1 MKPELCTCGAQ
12 PVICHRTVR
21 LTQMMTINKYFIK
34 CESCGLSNEKFEQT
48 LEANA
53 IEDWNNMINRERG
66 DSNG

>member
-1 MKPELCTCGAQ
+1 MELKPCTCGER
-12 PVICHRTVR
+12 PVVMHRTVR
-21 LTQMMTINKYFIK
+21 LTQMMTINKYFVK

-48 LEANA
+48 LETNA

>member
-1 MKPELCTCGAQ
+1 MELKLCSCCKRPG
-12 PVICHRTVR
+12 VMHRSVR
-21 LTQMMTINKYFIK
+21 LTQMMTINKYFVK

>member
-1 MKPELCTCGAQ
+1 MELKPCTCGER
-12 PVICHRTVR
+12 PVVMHRTVR
-21 LTQMMTINKYFIK
+21 LTLMMTINKYFVK
-34 CESCGLSNEKFEQT
+34 CESCGLSNEIFEQT

>member
-1 MKPELCTCGAQ
+1 MELKPCTCGER
-12 PVICHRTVR
+12 PVVMHRTVR
-21 LTQMMTINKYFIK
+21 LTQMTINKYFVK

>member
-1 MKPELCTCGAQ
+1 MELKPCTCGKR
-12 PVICHRTVR
+12 PVVMHRTVR
-21 LTQMMTINKYFIK
+21 LTQMMTINKYFVK